1 MIRIGIPC
9 RTIDGRYVVNR
20 DYVQALAKAGADS
33 VLILPSSDLS
43 TILPTLQGILIPGGG
58 DVDPSHYEDAN
69 TMSDV
74 LDSETDRLDLV
85 VIQAAMSLKLP
96 LFGICRGLQIINVAL
111 GGSLIQDIPTAIKTT
126 LDHQASVKSHQAMK
140 GHRIHVA
147 PGSRLATLL
156 PESIEVNSYHHQAIK
171 KLADGLSV
179 SAKADDGIIE
189 AVEGTRILAV
199 QWHPERMTTDPVFQG
214 LFDDFVKRCL

>member
-33 VLILPSSDLS
+33 VLILPTSDLS
-43 TILPTLQGILIPGGG
+43 AILPTLQGILIPGGG
-58 DVDPSHYEDAN
+58 DVDPTHYEEAN
-69 TMSDV
+69 TMSDY
-74 LDSETDRLDLV
+74 LDSETDRLDLA
-85 VIQAAMSLKLP
+85 VIHAALDLKLP

-111 GGSLIQDIPTAIKTT
+111 GGSLIQDIPSAIQTT
-126 LDHQASVKSHQAMK
+126 LDHQVSVKSHLAMK
-140 GHRIHVA
+140 GHGIHVVS
-147 PGSRLATLL
+147 GSRLANLL

-199 QWHPERMTTDPVFQG
+199 QWHPERMTSDPLFQG